1 MIKILITLLFTISTL
16 LSAQFHF
23 DKYEKNSGK
32 GHTLLVIG
40 GIHGDEPGGYFAPAI
55 LEQHY
60 KISNGNLWIVPN
72 LNVDSIIKNRRGVY
86 GDMNRKFSYVKKS
99 DKDYQIIQDIKS
111 IIKDKQ
117 VDLLLNLH
125 DGRGFYRTNWKSSIF
140 NPRAWGQAFIIDQKV
155 LDINSKFKDL
165 DSIGSRVSQN
175 LNKKDMEKD
184 YHDFRVKNT
193 KTKDKDEQM
202 QLSLT
207 YFAINNNKPAFA
219 IETSKNL
226 TKLERKVQY
235 QLRAIEEFMKIMDI
249 KYTRDFDLDNYDEVS
264 KIVNQFGTIKINDNI
279 SLPLNGLYKTLRY
292 FPMQKNNNI
301 AKFTHPLGVLKK
313 INNKQYNVYIG
324 NKLIT
329 KLVPQYFQMDK
340 TLSNFTI
347 TVDNKKDFIKI
358 GSIIKV
364 KNEFKIN
371 LPKQYRVNV
380 IGFSK
385 SGVKNESNINIH
397 KKDFIKRYSIDKHN
411 NKYRVEIYKNKK
423 FVGMVIIDFG

>member
-1 MIKILITLLFTISTL
+1 MFKFISIIFLSVSFLFA
-16 LSAQFHF
+16 AQFHF
-23 DKYEKNSGK
+23 DLYKKESNK

-55 LEQHY
+55 LTRHY
-60 KISNGNLWIVPN
+60 KITQGNLWVVPN
-72 LNVDSIIKNRRGVY
+72 LNTDSIIKNRRGVY
-86 GDMNRKFSYVKKS
+86 GDMNRKFSFVKKS
-99 DKDYQIIQDIKS
+99 DKDYQIIQDIKN

-125 DGRGFYRTNWKSSIF
+125 DGRGFYRTSWKSSIF

-165 DSIGSRVSQN
+165 DDIGNRVSQN
-175 LNKKDMEKD
+175 LNAKDLEKD

-226 TKLERKVQY
+226 TELSRKVQY

-249 KYTRDFDLDNYDEVS
+249 KYTRDFDVDNYDEVNA
-264 KIVNQFGTIKINDNI
+264 IVNDFHSVKINDNI
-279 SLPLNGLYKTLRY
+279 TLDLNNLKRTLRY
-292 FPMQKNNNI
+292 FPLKHKNNK
-301 AKFTHPLGVLKK
+301 AKFYHPLGVLKK
-313 INNKQYNVYIG
+313 VKDKEYHIYIG

-329 KLVPQYFQMDK
+329 RLIPQYFDINNSLQR
-340 TLSNFTI
+340 FTI
-347 TVDNKKDFIKI
+347 NVDGKNKYVEI

-364 KNEFKIN
+364 KENFKI
-371 LPKQYRVNV
+371 LLDSKYRVNV
-380 IGFSK
+380 IGFSQK
-385 SGVKNESNINIH
+385 GLKNESNIKID
-397 KKDFIKRYSIDKHN
+397 KKGFLKRYSISKTKDI
-411 NKYRVEIYKNKK
+411 YRVEIYKDNK
-423 FVGMVIIDFG
+423 FIGMVLVDFE

>member
-1 MIKILITLLFTISTL
+1 MFKIILLFFLTISFL
-16 LSAQFHF
+16 FGSQFHF
-23 DKYEKNSGK
+23 DLYKKETKK

-55 LEQHY
+55 LTRHY
-60 KISNGNLWIVPN
+60 KITQGNLWVVPN
-72 LNVDSIIKNRRGVY
+72 LNIDSIIKNRRGIY
-86 GDMNRKFSYVKKS
+86 GDMNRKFSSVKKS
-99 DKDYQIIQDIKS
+99 DKDYQIIQDIKK

-125 DGRGFYRTNWKSSIF
+125 DGRGFYRTSWKSSIF

-165 DSIGSRVSQN
+165 DDIGNRVSQN
-175 LNKKDMEKD
+175 LNAKDLEKD

-226 TKLERKVQY
+226 TKLSRKVQY

-249 KYTRDFDLDNYDEVS
+249 KFQRDFDLDNYEEIKAV
-264 KIVNQFGTIKINDNI
+264 VNDFHSVKINNNI
-279 SLPLNGLYKTLRY
+279 VLDLNNLDKTLRF
-292 FPMQKNNNI
+292 FPMQKDTNI
-301 AKFTHPLGVLKK
+301 AKFIHPLGVLKK
-313 INNKQYNVYIG
+313 VSNKQYNIYIG

-329 KLVPQYFQMDK
+329 KLIPQYFEFDK
-340 TLSNFTI
+340 DLTGFTI
-347 TVDNKKDFIKI
+347 ETDGKKNFI
-358 GSIIKV
+358 SVPNNIKV
-364 KNEFKIN
+364 KDSFKII
-371 LPKQYRVNV
+371 LPKEYRVNI

-385 SGVKNESNINIH
+385 SGVKNESNILIH
-397 KKDFIKRYSIDKHN
+397 KKDLISRYAIDKKN
-411 NKYRVEIYKNKK
+411 SKYRVEVYKDKK
-423 FVGMVIIDFG
+423 FVTMLVVEFE